1 MLGKLLKRFFG
12 GRNAA
17 RPVNPPPPPIPR
29 PTPVAAAPPPPPPAP
44 APALAAPTPVV
55 ADTSAVE
62 ETPARGVTPSAAAPL
77 ASSRTITDPGRVRFV
92 LEDGS
97 LAEPEIDPE
106 LEERL
111 RYLVDNIVPPTD
123 PPTT

>member
-17 RPVNPPPPPIPR
+17 RPVSPSPPPIPR
-29 PTPVAAAPPPPPPAP
+29 PTPLAAAPPPPPPAP
-44 APALAAPTPVV
+44 SSALAAPAPIG
-55 ADTSAVE
+55 ADTSPVE
-62 ETPARGVTPSAAAPL
+62 EAPAKTVTSSAEAPSS
-77 ASSRTITDPGRVRFV
+77 SSRTITDPGRVRFV

-111 RYLVDNIVPPTD
+111 RYLVDNIVPPAD